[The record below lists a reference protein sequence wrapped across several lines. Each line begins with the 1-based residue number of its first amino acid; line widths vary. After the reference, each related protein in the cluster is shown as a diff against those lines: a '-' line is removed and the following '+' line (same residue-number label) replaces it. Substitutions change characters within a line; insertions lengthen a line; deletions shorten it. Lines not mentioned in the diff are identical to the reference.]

1 MTVLADKVLVIKV
14 TVSSAPFMCRRMVL
28 TAIIIVIIIII
39 IIIMREIQNIHRLI
53 AFPITVSV

>member
-39 IIIMREIQNIHRLI
+39 IIIIISQI
-53 AFPITVSV
+53 